1 MKNPIN
7 KQALKDTAINV
18 VVGGVA
24 NVGIDLLFDKVDMLA
39 QYADKKDW
47 LKVGVGIIGGMF
59 TPNKI
64 VHAATD
70 GIATVGVSN
79 IVSSYVTGSTSDTAA
94 GPAGLPPGTI
104 GAIRRRMGQKGFI
117 NRRQVAGVGVPPTA
131 VISK

>member
-79 IVSSYVTGSTSDTAA
+79 IVSSYVTGSTAE
-94 GPAGLPPGTI
+94 PANGLPSGTI

-117 NRRQVAGVGVPPTA
+117 NRRQVAGVGVPATA
-131 VISK
+131 VVSK